1 MVSWALQQ
9 LVCAY
14 MCPIAPLHD
23 DSSKKSM
30 NVEMKKKK
38 RKVNTD
44 QVNTLTRSVLLSYL
58 YYISSSPAWWDI
70 LAFFHTPE
78 VSSEKHQTV
87 LSSTPISFMFSVVTL
102 NRILNLQASLFQF
115 SWRLQRSS

>member
-30 NVEMKKKK
+30 NVEMKKK

-102 NRILNLQASLFQF
+102 NRTLNLQASLFQF

>member
-30 NVEMKKKK
+30 NEEMKKKK

-58 YYISSSPAWWDI
+58 YYIPSSPAWWDI

-87 LSSTPISFMFSVVTL
+87 LSSTPICCCDAQQDFESASITVSVLVAFTKVKL
-102 NRILNLQASLFQF
+102 K
-115 SWRLQRSS
+115 